1 MFKLHK
7 KKKIYVTIE
16 ENKIGWEM
24 KIHRYSI

>member
-1 MFKLHK
+1 MFKLH